1 MPIKEEF
8 QNQDCTGSVIS
19 ERFVLTSETCV
30 PDGDWLSYRVKVV
43 YGEDEDTSYFKTKA
57 FFILGVQNIS
67 FVHRGWNFESL
78 AAGAGGE
85 VRNKVD
91 ILRHRVKMILY
102 IFVSICLI
110 FAIKDDG
117 NIERNVAIIVVNKK
131 VRNKAIKT
139 IFGSCFLLF
148 LNNTHSIISEFL
160 IVKLRLR
167 SGSRSG
173 SHTGAHSGSL
183 WLTLA
188 LAL

>member
-1 MPIKEEF
+1 MSSSLRNIKKSIWRIKQIKEEF

-91 ILRHRVKMILY
+91 ILRHRVKMIL
-102 IFVSICLI
+102 
-110 FAIKDDG
+110 
-117 NIERNVAIIVVNKK
+117 
-131 VRNKAIKT
+131 
-139 IFGSCFLLF
+139 
-148 LNNTHSIISEFL
+148 
-160 IVKLRLR
+160 
-167 SGSRSG
+167 
-173 SHTGAHSGSL
+173 
-183 WLTLA
+183 
-188 LAL
+188 